1 MISCSSAD
9 MIRGINDPE
18 HPLTLEELNVVEES
32 KVKVRLKFCS
42 KISLFSHKLIKNT
55 TQYYIVIC
63 LAFPLYAI
71 FETVCFV
78 WLSCFNW
85 LRSSVV
91 YPPSCLPLLNHVVT
105 SYKGD
110 IPQCMHVFAG
120 QDKSLCVK
128 TERKSQLAWKIGKRN
143 IKEGK
148 FCEQT
153 SLSPQLQT

>member
-1 MISCSSAD
+1 MLYNFEQHFFQEKRRKKEVCDQKIEKKKRKKEREESFGVNGKNGVGQETVNQPNCQFGQMISCSSAD

-78 WLSCFNW
+78 
-85 LRSSVV
+85 
-91 YPPSCLPLLNHVVT
+91 
-105 SYKGD
+105 
-110 IPQCMHVFAG
+110 
-120 QDKSLCVK
+120 
-128 TERKSQLAWKIGKRN
+128 
-143 IKEGK
+143 
-148 FCEQT
+148 
-153 SLSPQLQT
+153 